1 MQHWPGYSTSEIKR
15 SAYAGCPETQK
26 LSSQFSVCLTY
37 LPMTREFVET
47 LTGAAFYDEDEANVS
62 DVSVGFV

>member
-1 MQHWPGYSTSEIKR
+1 MG
-15 SAYAGCPETQK
+15 
-26 LSSQFSVCLTY
+26 SQFSVCLTY